1 MAKEI
6 ERRFLVIGDDW
17 RDRADGLFYTQGYIS
32 TAQTGQTVRVRIAG
46 EQAYLTLKGSTTGI
60 TRTEFEY
67 SIPVADAQ
75 EMLASMCDRP
85 LIEKI
90 RYRLPIG
97 DLIWEID
104 EFKGDNAG
112 LIVAEVELRSETQP
126 IERPSWL
133 GKEVSGDP
141 RYYNAN
147 LRNQP
152 YCNWAQL
159 D

>member
-1 MAKEI
+1 MAEEI
-6 ERRFLVIGDDW
+6 ERKFLVTGDGW
-17 RDRADGLFYTQGYIS
+17 RDRAIGSFYTQGYIS
-32 TAQTGQTVRVRIAG
+32 TAQAGQTVRVRIVG
-46 EQAYLTLKGSTTGI
+46 EQAYLTLKGPTTGI

-67 SIPVADAQ
+67 SIPVADAK

-97 DLIWEID
+97 DIVWEID

-112 LIVAEVELRSETQP
+112 LIVAEVELKSETQQ
-126 IERPSWL
+126 IEMPTWL

-141 RYYNAN
+141 RYYNAR
-147 LRNQP
+147 LSSQP
-152 YCNWAQL
+152 YCSWAQTE
-159 D
+159 